1 MKRTTRFKHY
11 LLAKEIL
18 MIPVAHDPLCATII
32 QRAGFKVVGCGGGGN
47 FSGLFRGPAIKGV
60 ALSELGGVPM
70 QWICRFLG
78 AVTMATEIQPM
89 SEGPSSSLKKLARRR

>member
-32 QRAGFKVVGCGGGGN
+32 QRAGFNVVGCGGYQLG
-47 FSGLFRGPAIKGV
+47 SPDRG
-60 ALSELGGVPM
+60 S
-70 QWICRFLG
+70 RH
-78 AVTMATEIQPM
+78 
-89 SEGPSSSLKKLARRR
+89 